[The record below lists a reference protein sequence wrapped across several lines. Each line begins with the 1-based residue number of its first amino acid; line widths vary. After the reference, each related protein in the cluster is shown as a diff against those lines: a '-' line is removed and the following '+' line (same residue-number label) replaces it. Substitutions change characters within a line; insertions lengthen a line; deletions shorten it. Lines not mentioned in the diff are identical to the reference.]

1 MSLLRKHL
9 FPALLICLMSLA
21 AALPAMAAANPA
33 TVNSAA
39 AADTK
44 IGKSVQAKLA
54 SVEGLK
60 NVTASVEGG
69 VVQLGGTVL
78 EFEQRKQA
86 ADIATA
92 VPGVTSV
99 NNAIALDSNLRNR
112 FNVAYEQVTGKLFK
126 LLALLPLLVFAALI
140 VLLAIWLGGFLAR
153 HLHWLRMRSKNP
165 YMDNLVRRTVQTVI
179 VLIGVLLA
187 LDLLGATSLVG
198 AVLGSAGVVGLAL
211 GFAFKD
217 IAENYIAGVLLS
229 VRRPFSPGEHVKI
242 DNYEGKVV
250 ALTSRTTLLMTLDG
264 NELRLPNALVF
275 KSVLLNYS
283 QNPNRRF
290 EFVITIDGAQSIRDA
305 QVLGIEA
312 VAKVEGI
319 LTDPAPSWVV
329 VDYTP
334 GGIGLRYYGWVD
346 QRVSDL
352 GKVRSEAIRAVKAAY
367 AHADIESPR
376 TVYHVVTSRDRATED
391 EKAPTSL
398 EPVHDKNIDTSV
410 NTDIDVQ
417 LAAAQRADQGRNML
431 ETGDPPA

>member
-1 MSLLRKHL
+1 MSLLRKRL
-9 FPALLICLMSLA
+9 FPVLLICLMSLA
-21 AALPAMAAANPA
+21 AALSATAAANPA
-33 TVNSAA
+33 TINPAA

-44 IGKSVQAKLA
+44 IVKSVQAKLA

-60 NVTASVEGG
+60 NVTASAEGG

-112 FNVAYEQVTGKLFK
+112 FNIAYEQVTGKLFK
-126 LLALLPLLVFAALI
+126 LLALLPLLFFAAVI
-140 VLLAIWLGGFLAR
+140 VLLAVWVGGFLAR
-153 HLHWLRMRSKNP
+153 RLHWLRLRSKNP

-179 VLIGVLLA
+179 VLVGVLLA

-312 VAKVEGI
+312 VTKVEGV

-346 QRVSDL
+346 QRMSDL

-367 AHADIESPR
+367 AHAGIESPR
-376 TVYHVVTSRDRATED
+376 TVYHVVTSRDRGQED
-391 EKAPTSL
+391 QEPTPL

-410 NTDIDVQ
+410 NTDIDGQ

-431 ETGDPPA
+431 ETGGPPA

>member
-1 MSLLRKHL
+1 MSLLHKRL
-9 FPALLICLMSLA
+9 FPVLLICLMSLA

-33 TVNSAA
+33 AVNPAA

-44 IGKSVQAKLA
+44 IGKSVNAKLA
-54 SVEGLK
+54 AVEGLK

-99 NNAIALDSNLRNR
+99 ENAIALDSNLRNR
-112 FNVAYEQVTGKLFK
+112 FNVAYEQVTNKLFK
-126 LLALLPLLVFAALI
+126 LLTSLPLLFFAALI
-140 VLLAIWLGGFLAR
+140 VLLAVWLGGFFAR
-153 HLHWLRMRSKNP
+153 RLHWLRLRSKNP
-165 YMDNLVRRTVQTVI
+165 YMDTLVRRTVQTVI

-229 VRRPFSPGEHVKI
+229 VQRPFSPGEHVKI
-242 DNYEGKVV
+242 DNYEGKIV

-283 QNPNRRF
+283 QNPKRRF

-305 QVLGIEA
+305 QMLGIEA
-312 VAKVEGI
+312 VAKVEGV
-319 LTDPAPSWVV
+319 LADPAPSWVV

-346 QRVSDL
+346 QRASDL
-352 GKVRSEAIRAVKAAY
+352 GKVRGEAIRAVKAAY

-376 TVYHVVTSRDRATED
+376 TVYHVVTSRERGTED
-391 EKAPTSL
+391 EARAPL

-410 NTDIDVQ
+410 NTDIDSQ

>member
-1 MSLLRKHL
+1 MSLLHKRL
-9 FPALLICLMSLA
+9 FPVLLICLMSLA

-33 TVNSAA
+33 AVNPAA

-44 IGKSVQAKLA
+44 IGKSVNAKLA
-54 SVEGLK
+54 AVEGLK

-99 NNAIALDSNLRNR
+99 ENAIALDSNLRNR
-112 FNVAYEQVTGKLFK
+112 FNVAYEQVTNKLFK
-126 LLALLPLLVFAALI
+126 LLTSLPLLFFAALI
-140 VLLAIWLGGFLAR
+140 VLLAVWLGGFFAR
-153 HLHWLRMRSKNP
+153 RLHWLRLRSKNP
-165 YMDNLVRRTVQTVI
+165 YMDTLVRRTVQTVI
-179 VLIGVLLA
+179 VLVGVLLA

-229 VRRPFSPGEHVKI
+229 VQRPFSPGEHVKI
-242 DNYEGKVV
+242 DSYEGKIV

-283 QNPNRRF
+283 QNPKRRF

-305 QVLGIEA
+305 QMLGIEA
-312 VAKVEGI
+312 VAKVEGV

-346 QRVSDL
+346 QRASDL
-352 GKVRSEAIRAVKAAY
+352 GKVRGEAIRAVKAAY

-376 TVYHVVTSRDRATED
+376 TVYHVVTSRERGAED
-391 EKAPTSL
+391 EARAPL

-410 NTDIDVQ
+410 NTDIDSQ

>member
-1 MSLLRKHL
+1 MSLLRKRL
-9 FPALLICLMSLA
+9 FPVLLICLMSLA
-21 AALPAMAAANPA
+21 ASLSAMAAANPA
-33 TVNSAA
+33 TVNPVA

-126 LLALLPLLVFAALI
+126 LLALIPLLVFAALI
-140 VLLAIWLGGFLAR
+140 VLLAVWLGGFFAR

-312 VAKVEGI
+312 LAKVEGV
-319 LTDPAPSWVV
+319 LTDPAPSWMV

-334 GGIGLRYYGWVD
+334 SGIGLRYYGWVD

-367 AHADIESPR
+367 AHAGIESPR
-376 TVYHVVTSRDRATED
+376 TVYHVITSRDRGAEG
-391 EKAPTSL
+391 EAPSPL

-410 NTDIDVQ
+410 NTDIDGQ

>member
-9 FPALLICLMSLA
+9 FPVLLICLMSLA
-21 AALPAMAAANPA
+21 AALSATAAANPA
-33 TVNSAA
+33 AINPAA

-44 IGKSVQAKLA
+44 IVKSVQAKLA

-60 NVTASVEGG
+60 NVTASMEGG

-112 FNVAYEQVTGKLFK
+112 FNIAYEQVTGKLFK
-126 LLALLPLLVFAALI
+126 LLALLPLLFFAAVI
-140 VLLAIWLGGFLAR
+140 VLLAVWAGGFLAR
-153 HLHWLRMRSKNP
+153 RLHWLRLRSKNP

-179 VLIGVLLA
+179 VLVGVLLA

-312 VAKVEGI
+312 VTKVEGV

-346 QRVSDL
+346 QRMSDL

-376 TVYHVVTSRDRATED
+376 TVYHVVTSRDRGQED
-391 EKAPTSL
+391 QEPTPL

-410 NTDIDVQ
+410 NTDIDGQ

-431 ETGDPPA
+431 ETGGPPA